1 MKARN
6 AYAVPAQNRR
16 NAGAMTHKAPPRRR
30 EDDSEIEAGLLDYE
44 DEQEDEG

>member
-6 AYAVPAQNRR
+6 AYALPAKSRC

-44 DEQEDEG
+44 DEKDEE